1 MAFASA
7 ILAGIRAVGMV
18 TWPLVGGLCRGR
30 TWERESDETGV
41 SPEGDGH
48 DTGWWIL
55 YVILFELF
63 IGSRWG
69 ILRQFETHGSWS
81 ENRHGK

>member
-30 TWERESDETGV
+30 TWERKSDETGV

-63 IGSRWG
+63 IGSR
-69 ILRQFETHGSWS
+69 
-81 ENRHGK
+81 